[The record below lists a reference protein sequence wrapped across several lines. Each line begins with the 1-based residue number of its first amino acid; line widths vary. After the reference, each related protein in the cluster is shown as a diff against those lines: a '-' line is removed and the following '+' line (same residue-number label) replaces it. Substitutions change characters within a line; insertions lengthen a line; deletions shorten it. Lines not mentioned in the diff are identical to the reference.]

1 MEFREKKGKES
12 LGINITSL
20 VDILFIL
27 LIFVL
32 VSTTFL
38 EQPAL
43 KIELPKA
50 KSAGLENVQE
60 IVVSISKGGEIYF
73 KNKPVNK
80 KELEYSLQ
88 LEIKKDTQMPV
99 VLRADKDVP
108 YGLVIEVM
116 DIMRGVG
123 VKKLVALTSPHPCE
137 QDRGSPVID
146 ENNL

>member
-1 MEFREKKGKES
+1 MEFREKKTKES

-43 KIELPKA
+43 NIELPKA

-60 IVVSISKGGEIYF
+60 LTVSISKTGQIYL
-73 KNKPVNK
+73 NNQPVDIK
-80 KELEYSLQ
+80 RLGTLLQ
-88 LEIKKDTQMPV
+88 VEIKKDEKMPV

-116 DIMRGVG
+116 DIMRGAG
-123 VKKLVALTSPHPCE
+123 VKKLVALTSYPE
-137 QDRGSPVID
+137 
-146 ENNL
+146 

>member
-1 MEFREKKGKES
+1 MEFKNKKGKES
-12 LGINITSL
+12 VGINITSL

-27 LIFVL
+27 IIFLL

-43 KIELPKA
+43 NIELPKA

-60 IVVSISKGGEIYF
+60 VVVSISKTGQVYLNNQPVDIKRLGTLLQVEIR
-73 KNKPVNK
+73 
-80 KELEYSLQ
+80 
-88 LEIKKDTQMPV
+88 KDEKVPV

-123 VKKLVALTSPHPCE
+123 VKKLVALTSYPK
-137 QDRGSPVID
+137 
-146 ENNL
+146 

>member
-1 MEFREKKGKES
+1 MEFREKKTKES

-43 KIELPKA
+43 NIELPKA

-60 IVVSISKGGEIYF
+60 LTVSISKTGQIYL
-73 KNKPVNK
+73 NNQPVDIK
-80 KELEYSLQ
+80 RLGTLLQ
-88 LEIKKDTQMPV
+88 VEIKKDEKMPV

-123 VKKLVALTSPHPCE
+123 VKKLVALTSYPK
-137 QDRGSPVID
+137 
-146 ENNL
+146 

>member
-1 MEFREKKGKES
+1 MEFREKEDKAA

-43 KIELPKA
+43 NIELPKA
-50 KSAGLENVQE
+50 RSAGLENVQE
-60 IVVSISKGGEIYF
+60 IVVSISKTGEIYI
-73 KNKPVNK
+73 NNQLIS
-80 KELEYSLQ
+80 KERLGNLLQ
-88 LEIKKDTQMPV
+88 VETKKDEKMPV

-108 YGLVIEVM
+108 YGLVIEIM
-116 DIMRGVG
+116 DIMRSVG
-123 VKKLVALTSPHPCE
+123 VKRLIALTSYTGE
-137 QDRGSPVID
+137 
-146 ENNL
+146 E

>member
-1 MEFREKKGKES
+1 MEFKEKKEKES

-43 KIELPKA
+43 NIELPKA
-50 KSAGLENVQE
+50 KSAGLENVRE
-60 IVVSISKGGEIYF
+60 LVVSISKTGQIYL
-73 KNKPVNK
+73 NNQPVSIK
-80 KELEYSLQ
+80 RLGYCLQ
-88 LEIKKDTQMPV
+88 VEMKKDEKMPV

-108 YGLVIEVM
+108 YGLVIEIM

-123 VKKLVALTSPHPCE
+123 VKRLIALTSYPGGE
-137 QDRGSPVID
+137 
-146 ENNL
+146 

>member
-1 MEFREKKGKES
+1 MEFKEKKEKES

-43 KIELPKA
+43 NIELPKA
-50 KSAGLENVQE
+50 RSAGLENVQE
-60 IVVSISKGGEIYF
+60 IVVSISKSGQIYINNQLI
-73 KNKPVNK
+73 NK
-80 KELEYSLQ
+80 ERLGYLLQ
-88 LEIKKDTQMPV
+88 IETKKDEKTPV

-108 YGLVIEVM
+108 YGLVIEIM
-116 DIMRGVG
+116 DIMRSVG
-123 VKKLVALTSPHPCE
+123 VKRLIALTSYQVE
-137 QDRGSPVID
+137 
-146 ENNL
+146 E

>member
-1 MEFREKKGKES
+1 MEFKNKKGKES
-12 LGINITSL
+12 VGINITSL

-27 LIFVL
+27 IIFLL

-43 KIELPKA
+43 NIELPKA

-60 IVVSISKGGEIYF
+60 VVVSVSKTGQVYL
-73 KNKPVNK
+73 NNQPVDIK
-80 KELEYSLQ
+80 RLGTLLQ
-88 LEIKKDTQMPV
+88 VEIKKDEKMPV

-123 VKKLVALTSPHPCE
+123 VKKLVALTSYPK
-137 QDRGSPVID
+137 
-146 ENNL
+146 

>member
-1 MEFREKKGKES
+1 MEFKEKKEKES

-43 KIELPKA
+43 NIELPKA
-50 KSAGLENVQE
+50 KSAGLESVQE
-60 IVVSISKGGEIYF
+60 LVVSISKAGQIYLNNQVVDI
-73 KNKPVNK
+73 KG
-80 KELEYSLQ
+80 LGYLLG
-88 LEIKKDTQMPV
+88 LEIKKDEKIPV

-123 VKKLVALTSPHPCE
+123 VKKLVALTSYPGE
-137 QDRGSPVID
+137 
-146 ENNL
+146 E